1 MLHNIVGGVRG
12 VGRGERWWWTGGRGK
27 DLRLTFGRPCHSQ
40 ICRYLEGRGRALER
54 YLRLKSRRKGNL

>member
-27 DLRLTFGRPCHSQ
+27 DLRLTFGCPFISQ
-40 ICRYLEGRGRALER
+40 IEGELSREV
-54 YLRLKSRRKGNL
+54 RLKSRT